1 MKLEKLIEIYQLFF
15 PGKSYETR
23 CSNDMLE
30 VQLVEGSTKYSAV
43 YDEVNNH
50 IEVCRYDFYNY
61 CPLFTYIEGS
71 PQDIIKLAKLL
82 EQ

>member
-1 MKLEKLIEIYQLFF
+1 MKLDKLIEIYQLFF

-23 CSNDMLE
+23 CSNDML
-30 VQLVEGSTKYSAV
+30 EGSTKYSAV

-61 CPLFTYIEGS
+61 CPLFTYTEGS
-71 PQDIIKLAKLL
+71 PEDIIKLSKIL
-82 EQ
+82 QGWTCC